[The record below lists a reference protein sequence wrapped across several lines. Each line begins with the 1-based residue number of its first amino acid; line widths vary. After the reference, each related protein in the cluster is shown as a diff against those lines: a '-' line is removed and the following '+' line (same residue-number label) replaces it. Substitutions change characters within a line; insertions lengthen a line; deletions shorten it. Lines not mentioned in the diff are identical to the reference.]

1 MKIILKE
8 NIDKLGVAG
17 DLVTVKDGYG
27 RNYLIPQKKAVLA
40 TKGAIYELELMKA
53 RAAKKAEI
61 TVKEAKDIAS
71 KIESTYLTISVIT
84 GEDDKIFGTV
94 TNIQIAEALAEKG
107 INVDRRNIT
116 IDGDVKLL
124 GEFSATVSLL
134 SDLKPKVK
142 FWVVKAD

>member
-8 NIDKLGVAG
+8 DVDKLGLAG
-17 DLVTVKDGYG
+17 DLVTVKAGYG

-40 TKGAIYELELMKA
+40 TKGAINELELMKT
-53 RAAKKAEI
+53 RAAQKAEL
-61 TVKEAKDIAS
+61 TVQEAKDLSA
-71 KIESTYLTISVIT
+71 KIESTSLTISVTT

-94 TNIQIAEALAEKG
+94 TNVQIAEALAEKG
-107 INVDRRNIT
+107 IEVDRRNIS

-124 GEFSATVSLL
+124 GEYTATVNLL
-134 SDLKPKVK
+134 GDLKPKAK